1 MSDELIRTTQSM
13 KRVSEALERFLDS
26 AVAARQRVSDAT
38 WADLLQFKSANP
50 EVTLDDII
58 EIHEGHLKAF
68 DAKYAEMLAL
78 REQLQKG
85 HSAAI
90 DAILDT
96 MNRPGQ

>member
-1 MSDELIRTTQSM
+1 MSDELISTTQGM
-13 KRVSEALERFLDS
+13 KRVEAALAKFLES
-26 AVAARQRVSDAT
+26 AVAARQRLSDAT
-38 WADLLQFKSANP
+38 WADLVRGMQESKG
-50 EVTLDDII
+50 VTIDDVIAAHE
-58 EIHEGHLKAF
+58 EILREF